1 VPINSVS
8 RKKMAKRGAVIS
20 ATFVVISSVIFYLS
34 YTELAIFVA
43 VCGSY
48 VPSTWDLLDG

>member
-1 VPINSVS
+1 MPINSVS

-48 VPSTWDLLDG
+48 IPSTWDLLDG